1 MANVMQKSI
10 QIDDE
15 NLAKEQELLARL
27 ITENKV
33 RNSLQTDIY
42 IISSFLVEQPHKIL
56 CFPVQTELGNIFFL
70 QFLALQNCK
79 SFSQT
84 MIPVNLDILV
94 MKLFHSVESSVFSV
108 TQILCEIKIR

>member
-1 MANVMQKSI
+1 MYLTLRTIELTFDFFFNFQLLQDRADKICEMANVMQKSI

-42 IISSFLVEQPHKIL
+42 IVSSF
-56 CFPVQTELGNIFFL
+56 
-70 QFLALQNCK
+70 
-79 SFSQT
+79 
-84 MIPVNLDILV
+84 
-94 MKLFHSVESSVFSV
+94 
-108 TQILCEIKIR
+108 

>member
-33 RNSLQTDIY
+33 RNPTFYNANRTRQYMLN
-42 IISSFLVEQPHKIL
+42 
-56 CFPVQTELGNIFFL
+56 LGGN
-70 QFLALQNCK
+70 
-79 SFSQT
+79 
-84 MIPVNLDILV
+84 
-94 MKLFHSVESSVFSV
+94 
-108 TQILCEIKIR
+108 

>member
-42 IISSFLVEQPHKIL
+42 IVSSF
-56 CFPVQTELGNIFFL
+56 
-70 QFLALQNCK
+70 
-79 SFSQT
+79 
-84 MIPVNLDILV
+84 
-94 MKLFHSVESSVFSV
+94 
-108 TQILCEIKIR
+108 